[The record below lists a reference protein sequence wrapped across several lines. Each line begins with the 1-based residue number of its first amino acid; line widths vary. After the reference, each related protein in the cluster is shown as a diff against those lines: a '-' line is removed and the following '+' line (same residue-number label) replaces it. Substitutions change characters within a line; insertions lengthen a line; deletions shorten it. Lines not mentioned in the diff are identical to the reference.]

1 MAIQMWGDIQ
11 LMITKNLDLVLFNT
25 LPDPHILVLNI
36 ISFHI
41 ILVLPTVYII
51 DLEEEFDLVIRSL
64 ASKLV
69 HGVKKL
75 LK

>member
-1 MAIQMWGDIQ
+1 MAIQIWGDIQ
-11 LMITKNLDLVLFNT
+11 SMIPKNLDLVLFNT
-25 LPDPHILVLNI
+25 LPVRHILILKT